1 MKTHISVVIPAHNEE
16 KYIKRCI
23 DSIHKA
29 DGVFPGN
36 TEIIVVC
43 NRCTDKTESIA
54 RANGAIVLLNDDRCI
69 ARVRNTGINAAK
81 GKIIVTIDADNRMT
95 KGTLREIYALLRSG
109 KYIGGG
115 SPIRFE
121 RYSFPLWC
129 NDREIYALLRSGKYI
144 GGGSPIRFERYS
156 FPLWCND
163 IMVRTLAKVTGLY
176 SGIFWAKKE
185 TFDAIGGFVDKKAM
199 EDVATA
205 KLLKKYGKR
214 YGMKYTTLKK
224 NYLINST
231 RKYDDLGDWLYFKL
245 MLKNAGTLIKAAF
258 GDKAGM
264 DKLLDEMFYEYN
276 DNRGLSES

>member
-1 MKTHISVVIPAHNEE
+1 MKTHFSVVIPAHNEE

-23 DSIHKA
+23 DSIWAA
-29 DGVFPGN
+29 DRVFPGN

-43 NRCTDKTESIA
+43 NRCTDKTADIA
-54 RANGAIVLLNDDRCI
+54 MENGAIVLMNEDRCI
-69 ARVRNTGINAAK
+69 AKVRNTGINAAH

-95 KGTLREIYALLRSG
+95 RGTLREIYAILRSG
-109 KYIGGG
+109 K
-115 SPIRFE
+115 F
-121 RYSFPLWC
+121 
-129 NDREIYALLRSGKYI
+129 I

-163 IMVRTLAKVTGLY
+163 IMVRVIAKVTGLY

-185 TFDAIGGFVDKKAM
+185 TFDAIGGFADKKAM

-205 KLLKKYGKR
+205 KLLKQYGKR
-214 YGMKYTTLKK
+214 HGKKYTTLRR

-245 MLKNAGTLIKAAF
+245 MFENAGTFLRAAL
-258 GDKAGM
+258 GDKSGIE
-264 DKLLDEMFYEYN
+264 KLLDEMFYDYN
-276 DNRGLSES
+276 DNH